1 MEGGRLLWS
10 EEGDYSDQLV
20 FQLLPPEE
28 FSPEGEIPGKHP
40 SSSCVYEAWLC
51 SSRARWPLAPNFC
64 HGITCWAPWILQ
76 FQTTGLPP
84 IFLRTQPCE
93 GKYAQWQYAVS
104 IPEEEVILSFL
115 FLSSCRSYT
124 SSFSSIMRFNCCGL
138 SWTSANLPT
147 KSCCRYLRN
156 WTRQT
161 GAIKS
166 KLSACLHGGGGTH
179 VGEVTH
185 SSV

>member
-1 MEGGRLLWS
+1 MKHGCALAEPGGPWPLTFVIGRLENLRFFI
-10 EEGDYSDQLV
+10 Q
-20 FQLLPPEE
+20 
-28 FSPEGEIPGKHP
+28 
-40 SSSCVYEAWLC
+40 
-51 SSRARWPLAPNFC
+51 
-64 HGITCWAPWILQ
+64 ITCWAPWILQ

-93 GKYAQWQYAVS
+93 GKYAQLQYAVS
-104 IPEEEVILSFL
+104 IPGEEVILSFL
-115 FLSSCRSYT
+115 FLSSYRSYT
-124 SSFSSIMRFNCCGL
+124 SSFSCIMRFNCCGL
-138 SWTSANLPT
+138 SCTSANLPT

>member
-1 MEGGRLLWS
+1 MKHGCALAEPGGPWSLTFVIGRLENLRFFI
-10 EEGDYSDQLV
+10 Q
-20 FQLLPPEE
+20 
-28 FSPEGEIPGKHP
+28 IK
-40 SSSCVYEAWLC
+40 
-51 SSRARWPLAPNFC
+51 
-64 HGITCWAPWILQ
+64 CWAPWILQ

-124 SSFSSIMRFNCCGL
+124 NSFSSIMRFNCCGL

-161 GAIKS
+161 GAIQS

>member
-1 MEGGRLLWS
+1 MVQCALAEPDGPWPLTFGIGRLENLS
-10 EEGDYSDQLV
+10 FFHTNHVLGTLD
-20 FQLLPPEE
+20 
-28 FSPEGEIPGKHP
+28 
-40 SSSCVYEAWLC
+40 
-51 SSRARWPLAPNFC
+51 
-64 HGITCWAPWILQ
+64 LQ

-84 IFLRTQPCE
+84 IFLRAQPCE
-93 GKYAQWQYAVS
+93 GKYSQLQYAVS

-124 SSFSSIMRFNCCGL
+124 SSFSSIMRFNCCVL
-138 SWTSANLPT
+138 SCTSANSPT
-147 KSCCRYLRN
+147 KSCCRYFRN

-166 KLSACLHGGGGTH
+166 KLSACLHGGGRPH

-185 SSV
+185 LSV

>member
-1 MEGGRLLWS
+1 MKHGCALAEPGGPWPLTFVIGRLENLR
-10 EEGDYSDQLV
+10 V
-20 FQLLPPEE
+20 FIQ
-28 FSPEGEIPGKHP
+28 
-40 SSSCVYEAWLC
+40 
-51 SSRARWPLAPNFC
+51 
-64 HGITCWAPWILQ
+64 ITCWAPWILQ
-76 FQTTGLPP
+76 FQTTGLSP

-93 GKYAQWQYAVS
+93 GKYSQLQYAVS

-161 GAIKS
+161 GAIQS

>member
-1 MEGGRLLWS
+1 MKHGCALAEPGGPWPLTFVIGRLENLRFFI
-10 EEGDYSDQLV
+10 Q
-20 FQLLPPEE
+20 
-28 FSPEGEIPGKHP
+28 
-40 SSSCVYEAWLC
+40 
-51 SSRARWPLAPNFC
+51 
-64 HGITCWAPWILQ
+64 ITCWAPWILQ

-93 GKYAQWQYAVS
+93 GKYAQLQSAVS

-147 KSCCRYLRN
+147 KSCCRYLRH